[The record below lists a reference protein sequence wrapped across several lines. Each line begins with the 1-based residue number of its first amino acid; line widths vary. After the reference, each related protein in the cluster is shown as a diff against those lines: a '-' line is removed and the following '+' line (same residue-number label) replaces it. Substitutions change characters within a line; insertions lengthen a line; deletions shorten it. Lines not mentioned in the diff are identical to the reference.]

1 MISHTTK
8 ILPSH
13 ILHHSRLTPSPACAN
28 HLEHICIHM
37 RTYMCETRFAD
48 AFTHAHAHSVLKQK
62 HPSCKKDLLLDLCF
76 HPTANMQL
84 QRRKP
89 NHDTPSPQPQFD
101 AKVVKRQHTCKR
113 RPARGSCSSGATA
126 DPKAVMP
133 PSLLSIDLCKRRI

>member
-1 MISHTTK
+1 MFYITLTSRRRLHAQS
-8 ILPSH
+8 ILSIFAYICVRICFRH
-13 ILHHSRLTPSPACAN
+13 GSQTPFPTPTLPASSKRSP
-28 HLEHICIHM
+28 L
-37 RTYMCETRFAD
+37 
-48 AFTHAHAHSVLKQK
+48 
-62 HPSCKKDLLLDLCF
+62 SCKKDLLLDLCF

-126 DPKAVMP
+126 GPKAVMP